1 MSCKGGSCFLLLA
14 SHERDLEIIA
24 GMVGNPFQRHDGVLI
39 FSSSSHKNPIQL
51 FYMDYLTIMSKPS
64 PPPSPHRQHYAT
76 SEDDASL
83 GESLQQIL
91 QHEMPASKHKE
102 ELGYY
107 ELPLCQPFGRDNVQT
122 STTFPPSSPTLANLG
137 TKMPPDIRVSDA
149 QLDYTY
155 ASFLQCASFLN
166 NTNSENPS
174 CDDIQQKPS
183 SPSSRSINRSA
194 SSSSHE
200 TNNDIVSNVSAYF
213 LYQNA
218 TRDHFKQL
226 YPHMTQGELSK
237 YTSLQYKSLPPQEKA
252 AWTAQA
258 NAASLNEEQSNRS
271 SPLMT
276 QQKTPIKKRKDPS
289 APKRA
294 VGAYVWFTMDER
306 PKIQKEFKDITFAEM
321 GKKLGERWRGLDPEE
336 KKKYD
341 IMASKDRGRL
351 QTELKAYKESQSRQM
366 KARKAQADGDTQQQQ
381 KQQQLEYAPQPVA
394 DVNGYK
400 PEYGYSEEFCSDLIK
415 RLSDD

>member
-1 MSCKGGSCFLLLA
+1 
-14 SHERDLEIIA
+14 
-24 GMVGNPFQRHDGVLI
+24 
-39 FSSSSHKNPIQL
+39 
-51 FYMDYLTIMSKPS
+51 
-64 PPPSPHRQHYAT
+64 
-76 SEDDASL
+76 
-83 GESLQQIL
+83 
-91 QHEMPASKHKE
+91 
-102 ELGYY
+102 
-107 ELPLCQPFGRDNVQT
+107 
-122 STTFPPSSPTLANLG
+122 
-137 TKMPPDIRVSDA
+137 
-149 QLDYTY
+149 
-155 ASFLQCASFLN
+155 
-166 NTNSENPS
+166 
-174 CDDIQQKPS
+174 
-183 SPSSRSINRSA
+183 
-194 SSSSHE
+194 
-200 TNNDIVSNVSAYF
+200 
-213 LYQNA
+213 
-218 TRDHFKQL
+218 
-226 YPHMTQGELSK
+226 
-237 YTSLQYKSLPPQEKA
+237 
-252 AWTAQA
+252 
-258 NAASLNEEQSNRS
+258 
-271 SPLMT
+271 MT